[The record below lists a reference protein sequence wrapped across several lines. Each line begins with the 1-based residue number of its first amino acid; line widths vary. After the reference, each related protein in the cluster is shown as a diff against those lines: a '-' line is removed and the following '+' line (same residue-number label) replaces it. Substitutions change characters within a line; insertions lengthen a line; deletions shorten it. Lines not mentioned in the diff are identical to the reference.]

1 MLRSS
6 SSFEFL
12 CGRVRLAAG
21 LCALFAV
28 TVALALPAGVEGQPP
43 PISSTKKWKAQG
55 PGPAVDGQIENVSPD
70 NEVVGAIHTVLAHPT
85 DPKILY
91 VGSVNGGIWKTTNAQ
106 EARPTWRPV
115 TDAMATS
122 AIGAMEYDLTDAT
135 HNTIW
140 AGVGRFSS
148 FGRLGGNRV
157 GLYKSTDA
165 GETWTPVTGSGILL
179 GKNISGVA
187 ARGSTIVISVDIA
200 DAFTF
205 GNIGIWRSTDGGNTF
220 TQIGSGNGAATGL
233 PGGVTHDLVGD
244 STNLQRLFT
253 SVIFANSVG
262 GVNGVYRSLDTGAT
276 WTKVSN
282 AAMDALLVSGGP
294 NGTSNVEFAV
304 GLNNNVY
311 AALTNAG
318 RLTGLFRSG
327 DGGTTWTAMDLPRTG
342 PNNVGIHPG
351 RQASIHLSILADR
364 VAHNVVYI
372 GGDRQ
377 PFRLEEGLSFPPQ
390 FPNSIGAR
398 NFSGRLFRCDAS
410 QPAGSQCT
418 PLTNVG
424 TAANSS
430 PHADSR
436 EMVFN
441 AVGDIVE
448 VDDGGVYRRSSPATA
463 AGDWFS
469 LNGDLQ
475 VTEEHDA
482 SFDTLANV
490 AFAGTQDNDDPHQD
504 FPDQPEWFVLL
515 SGDGGD
521 TAVDN
526 QTMAPNLSIRYDSAQ
541 GLQAFVRTFW
551 NPANNL
557 QGFVFPPLT
566 VVGGGPAFVGQ
577 FTTPVEINAI
587 TPTRLIFGGA
597 NGVYETMDQGD
608 TIRAIAPGIVINGNG
623 VDAVSYGG
631 LGNADLLVVGFGDRL
646 FIRTA
651 AHPAPLT
658 QVASYPGTG
667 TGRTVRDIVID
678 PANAGA
684 IYLTNLTQV
693 FQTLDGGATWTD
705 VSGNIQSFA
714 PIALRAIAY
723 VPRASGAQT
732 NDALVVSTFN
742 GIYVAYETSGFS
754 QWSRLG
760 TDMPNV
766 PIFDLHYD
774 AENQDLVAG
783 TLGRGAWKLSLA
795 D

>member
-6 SSFEFL
+6 WSFEFP
-12 CGRVRLAAG
+12 CGRKPVAAG
-21 LCALFAV
+21 LCAFLAV
-28 TVALALPAGVEGQPP
+28 TVALALPAGAQGQPP
-43 PISSTKKWKAQG
+43 PISSTKKWIPQG
-55 PGPAVDGQIENVSPD
+55 PGPAVDGQTENVSPD
-70 NEVVGAIHTVLAHPT
+70 NQVVGAIHTVVAHPT

-91 VGSVNGGIWKTTNAQ
+91 IGAVNGGVWKTTNAQ
-106 EARPTWRPV
+106 SPSPNWQPL
-115 TDAMATS
+115 TDSLATS
-122 AIGAMEYDLTDAT
+122 AIGVLELDPTDAT
-135 HNTIW
+135 QGTLW
-140 AGVGRFSS
+140 AGVGRYSS

-157 GLYKSTDA
+157 GLYKTTNA
-165 GETWTPVTGSGILL
+165 GGAWTSVTGGGVLL

-187 ARGSTIVISVDIA
+187 PRGNTIVISVDTA

-220 TQIGSGNGAATGL
+220 TQIGAGNGAATGL
-233 PGGVTHDLVGD
+233 PGGVTHDLAGD
-244 STNLQRLFT
+244 PANPQRLFT
-253 SVIFANSVG
+253 SVVFANLVG
-262 GVNGVYRSLDTGAT
+262 GLNGIYRSNDTGAS

-282 AAMDALLVSGGP
+282 PAIDALLISGTT
-294 NGTSNVEFAV
+294 NNVEFAV
-304 GLNNNVY
+304 GRNDNVY
-311 AALTNAG
+311 AAVANSG
-318 RLTGLFRSG
+318 RLAGLFRSG
-327 DGGTTWTAMDLPRTG
+327 DGGTTWTAMDRPRTG

-351 RQASIHLSILADR
+351 GQASIHLSIVADP
-364 VAHNVVYI
+364 VDHDVVYI

-377 PFRLEEGLSFPPQ
+377 PFRPEEGLPSPPQ

-398 NFSGRLFRCDAS
+398 NFSGRLFRCAS
-410 QPAGSQCT
+410 TLPAGSQCV
-418 PLTNVG
+418 PLTHIG

-436 EMVFN
+436 EMVFDAAGN
-441 AVGDIVE
+441 LIE
-448 VDDGGVYRRSSPATA
+448 TDDGGVYRRTSPGTA

-469 LNGDLQ
+469 INGNLQ
-475 VTEEHDA
+475 VTEQHDA
-482 SFDTLANV
+482 SYDTLADV
-490 AFAGTQDNDDPHQD
+490 VFTGTQDNDDPHQD
-504 FPDQPEWFVLL
+504 QEDGAEWFVLL

-526 QTMAPNLSIRYDSAQ
+526 QTIAPSGSIRYDSAQ

-566 VVGGGPAFVGQ
+566 VIGGGSPFVGQ
-577 FTTPVEINAI
+577 FTTPVELNAI
-587 TPTRLIFGGA
+587 TPTRLVIGGA
-597 NGVYETMDQGD
+597 NSVYESLDQGD
-608 TIRAIAPGIVINGNG
+608 TIREIGPGIVINGSG

-631 LGNADLLVVGFGDRL
+631 LGNPDLLVIGSGDRL
-646 FIRTA
+646 FIRNA

-658 QVASYPGTG
+658 QVGTYPGTG
-667 TGRTVRDIVID
+667 SGRTVRDIVID

-693 FQTLDGGATWTD
+693 FQTLDGGATWNNVT
-705 VSGNIQSFA
+705 GNLQSFQ

-723 VPRASGAQT
+723 VPRADGQGA

-760 TDMPNV
+760 ADLPNV

-774 AENQDLVAG
+774 AENQVLVAG
-783 TLGRGAWKLSLA
+783 TLGRGAWKLSL
-795 D
+795 